1 MFWVIR
7 SVRWVKILT
16 NVFLVSNLIVSVI
29 LSFLTLNEIM
39 CNKSEIIFILSYRLL
54 WWKLFSYSNSKN
66 LLSLIKKKWF
76 SRSFKILK
84 NSKSMK
90 FRKLLRQLLC
100 LLWTISS
107 WTCCLIRSK
116 FQWNSIL
123 STNLRVLSSRVLLN
137 NLWAFIQIFFWFPD
151 IFRVRITFSLD

>member
-1 MFWVIR
+1 MFQIIR

-39 CNKSEIIFILSYRLL
+39 CNESEIVFILSYRLL
-54 WWKLFSYSNSKN
+54 WQKLFDYSNSRN

-76 SRSFKILK
+76 SRSFKTLK
-84 NSKSMK
+84 NLKLTK

-100 LLWTISS
+100 LLWIIFF
-107 WTCCLIRSK
+107 WTCYLIRSK
-116 FQWNSIL
+116 FWWNLIL
-123 STNLRVLSSRVLLN
+123 SINLRILSSRVLLN
-137 NLWAFIQIFFWFPD
+137 NLWTFIQIFF
-151 IFRVRITFSLD
+151 